1 MPAVPRSN
9 IFAFRCLMGTQLTR
23 LDFNLAL
30 GHSTVKQY
38 FFTEENGENLVC
50 MRVQT
55 AITRSRYI
63 KVLEW
68 VERRNGVDFKPI
80 PGSDWA
86 DSVYMGDEIRNGGGR
101 AIRETLIQHMLA
113 EHEKFHES
121 IAAYTQHTTHM
132 LRDPLRVRRGAPQE
146 NPLDRQET
154 IPIESPRGP
163 AYAPTGPDYALERS
177 DSLRTLPV
185 ESPRPV
191 EAVVINPPAEIN
203 GQPNPVT
210 ADMELTQRIAE
221 IIQTVYGIPPGYNV
235 QAHIEQLHERVD
247 DIIGTVREIL
257 EVVRGNA
264 DRA

>member
-1 MPAVPRSN
+1 
-9 IFAFRCLMGTQLTR
+9 MGTQLTR

-38 FFTEENGENLVC
+38 FFTEENGESLVC

-80 PGSDWA
+80 PGSNWA

-154 IPIESPRGP
+154 IPIESPR
-163 AYAPTGPDYALERS
+163 GPDYALERS